1 MIASRSSRAVSL
13 SIAAA
18 ALLGLLLF
26 LFVRTQSVDIKSAA
40 NALGLLREMKDQDA
54 RWDIDALRLADDLTA
69 SPASASPLADR
80 DTLIARSL
88 QDLERGSGTE
98 AIAAALP
105 SLKTALAE
113 KAAAFADMRL
123 AHRRSLEALATF
135 NAQADLL
142 ATRASAARTRGA
154 APIAAV
160 LSELD
165 HVRAAFRGSGIGGH
179 PSRLASVAPRIA
191 SLRPAAVATDPFLGE
206 AAAATES
213 TARAFVDM
221 RSAEASA
228 WRRFAFLTFG
238 GRLELTAQAVGLSL
252 ATALD
257 EKDRWR
263 VYLAAYAG
271 ALLIGVGYLGM
282 RVLNAQREL
291 RHANEELERR
301 VAERTAELTQ
311 AMGRLKESEAQLVQ
325 TEKMS
330 SLGQL
335 VAGVAH
341 EINTPLAYVKN
352 SVASV
357 RDRMPQLREAIEQS
371 QTLLAMLQ
379 SDAPGAE
386 ALQAAFASL
395 SAKLGA
401 LSEHQVLYDLDAL
414 TRDGLHGIEQI
425 SDLVNNLRNF
435 SRLDR
440 SKVASYNVND
450 SVRSTFLI
458 ARPLLRRIEV
468 EKHLGEIP
476 SITCSPSQ
484 VNQVLLNLVTNST
497 QAMIRS
503 GGRIT
508 VTTRREGA
516 DAVAIEVTDNG
527 RGIEADVL
535 PRIFDPFFT
544 TKEVGKG
551 TGLGLSIAYKIV
563 SQHGGRIDVTSTPG
577 KGATF
582 VVVLPVK
589 PPPEMESA
597 ASDAEAHA

>member
-1 MIASRSSRAVSL
+1 MIASRTPRAVSL

-40 NALGLLREMKDQDA
+40 HALGLLREMKDQDA

-142 ATRASAARTRGA
+142 ATRASTRGA
-154 APIAAV
+154 APLAAV

-165 HVRAAFRGSGIGGH
+165 RVRAAFRGTGIEDH
-179 PSRLASVAPRIA
+179 PSQLSSVAPRIA

-213 TARAFVDM
+213 TARAVVDM

-238 GRLELTAQAVGLSL
+238 GRLELTAQAVSRSI

-301 VAERTAELTQ
+301 VAERTAELTR

-379 SDAPGAE
+379 SDAPDAE

-401 LSEHQVLYDLDAL
+401 LSEHQVLYDLEAL

-508 VTTRREGA
+508 VTTRREGG

-577 KGATF
+577 NGATF
-582 VVVLPVK
+582 VVVLPIT
-589 PPPEMESA
+589 PPPELESA
-597 ASDAEAHA
+597 ASDEEAHA